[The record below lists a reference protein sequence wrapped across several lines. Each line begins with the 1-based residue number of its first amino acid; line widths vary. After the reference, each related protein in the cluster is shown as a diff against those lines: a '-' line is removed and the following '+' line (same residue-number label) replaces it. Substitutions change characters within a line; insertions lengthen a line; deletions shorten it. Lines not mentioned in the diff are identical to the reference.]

1 MTWPDTNNTRC
12 QSKSKENI
20 LQKVGPLSFTPTCKV
35 DDSNPNV
42 EPTAAKDNI
51 AAGALAEAKEELGK
65 FYDNTVKDLKTKQG
79 YDTMT
84 DAQKKKFDEEVE
96 SATKKREAL
105 WAELKTLAKVDQQE
119 CDDDCKALFEA
130 DLLTWGKE
138 VYEECAKSKND
149 IACRE
154 AEKIFKD
161 NLTRKATGT
170 KNFYSGMTEPERKEF
185 IKGYEAD
192 KKKLESSL
200 AAAWMAD
207 HKPKAGAEGSTCAGE
222 TKCTGTD
229 QCCGTA
235 KPASG
240 YVAATLT
247 DICVKKS
254 TDGKATLYEDGL
266 DRKYDHTCSAKSL
279 AVSVAAFATAVFASM

>member
-12 QSKSKENI
+12 QSKSLENK
-20 LQKVGPLSFTPTCKV
+20 LQTVGPLSFTPTCKV

-42 EPTAAKDNI
+42 EPTPAKDNI
-51 AAGALAEAKEELGK
+51 AAGALAAAKEELGK
-65 FYDNTVKDLKTKQG
+65 FYDNTVADLKKKQG
-79 YDTMT
+79 YETMS
-84 DAQKKKFDEEVE
+84 DADKAKFDKEVE
-96 SATKKREAL
+96 ASTKKREAL
-105 WAELKTLAKVDQQE
+105 WADLKTLAKVDQQE

-138 VYEECAKSKND
+138 VYEECAKAKNG

-154 AEKIFKD
+154 AEKIFKE
-161 NLTRKATGT
+161 NLTRKAAGE
-170 KNFYSGMTEPERKEF
+170 KNFYSGMTESERKEF
-185 IKGYEAD
+185 DKGYEVD

-207 HKPKAGAEGSTCAGE
+207 HKPAAGAEGSTCAGD
-222 TKCTGTD
+222 TKCTGTN

-235 KPASG
+235 KPATG
-240 YVAATLT
+240 YVAAELK

-279 AVSVAAFATAVFASM
+279 VVSVAAFAAAAFASM